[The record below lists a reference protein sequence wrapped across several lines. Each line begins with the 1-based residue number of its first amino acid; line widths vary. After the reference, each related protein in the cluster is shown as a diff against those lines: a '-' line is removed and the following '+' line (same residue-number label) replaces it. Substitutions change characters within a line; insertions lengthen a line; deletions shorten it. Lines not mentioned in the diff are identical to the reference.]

1 VQITKHFILRKSAL
15 CSNTKRQIVLYF
27 YLSEIKR
34 ISTPIKILFSR
45 FKPSKTFIMRL
56 IKFLFLIFAVAL
68 FSMQGKSQSKID
80 PKEIKEKM
88 QWFADAK
95 LGIFIHS
102 GIYSVKGI
110 GESWSFHNKRI
121 SHADY
126 MKQLNGFTL
135 KNYNPAFWADL
146 IKESGARYSVIT
158 TKHHDGVAMYDT
170 KANTRSIVKAS
181 PAKRDMI
188 KPFFEELRKRD
199 IKCGAYF
206 SLIDW
211 SDNNYPGFLKDSSRY
226 VIANDYDRWN
236 RFRSFFQGQIKEINT
251 LFKPDLWWFDG
262 DWEHSAEEWES
273 QKVRNIILSG
283 NSKAI
288 INGRLQGYG
297 DYDTPEQ
304 NFPVSRPKFNWWE
317 LCMTTNESWGYQN
330 DNNWKSPYEVI
341 TIFVDA
347 VSNGGNLLLDMGPK
361 EDGTIP
367 EEQIHV
373 FKELGA
379 WNKKHGESIFNT
391 VGGIPQGHFYGPTTL
406 SKDSTSLYL
415 FLHGNVSGTVMLKGL
430 INKISNITVLGNG
443 TEIKPK
449 VVGKIDWSPVPGLVY
464 IDVPEN
470 TNDKYITVLKV
481 KLDSPI
487 RLYRGQGGLN

>member
-1 VQITKHFILRKSAL
+1 MRLVR
-15 CSNTKRQIVLYF
+15 
-27 YLSEIKR
+27 
-34 ISTPIKILFSR
+34 ILF
-45 FKPSKTFIMRL
+45 TLLTIML
-56 IKFLFLIFAVAL
+56 VA
-68 FSMQGKSQSKID
+68 FQSKSQSKID

-88 QWFADAK
+88 EWFADAK

-273 QKVRNIILSG
+273 QKVRNLILSG
-283 NSKAI
+283 NSKAV

-317 LCMTTNESWGYQN
+317 LCMTTNENWGYQN
-330 DNNWKSPYEVI
+330 DNNWKTPYEVI

-415 FLHGNVSGTVMLKGL
+415 FLHGHVSGTVMLKGL

-443 TEIKPK
+443 AEIKPK